1 MTFEMVFILLGI
13 IQIFGF
19 FVEGSAGFGCTV
31 ISSPFATSI
40 LGVTTAVPFGTIM
53 STSLALILTLKSLK
67 NISWK
72 DLGKILLACL
82 PGLLVGQ
89 YLFYAIDPAMAKIA
103 IGAVVMVIALFKIYQ
118 NIIVPLVLKKEMKEE
133 DDSPK
138 AKVLRVI
145 CLITGGVVHGAF
157 NIGGQLITVYTL
169 SAVKDKTRFRN
180 TMICFWCIMDT
191 LNAINQFRNGAWT
204 PYLWSAVVVCW
215 PFAAVGFL
223 LGIKFL
229 DKINREQFLR
239 VIYVVLFAVGCNLF
253 VRSLIEVV

>member
-1 MTFEMVFILLGI
+1 
-13 IQIFGF
+13 
-19 FVEGSAGFGCTV
+19 
-31 ISSPFATSI
+31 
-40 LGVTTAVPFGTIM
+40 M

-72 DLGKILLACL
+72 DLGKILIACL

-145 CLITGGVVHGAF
+145 CLITGGIVHGAF
-157 NIGGQLITVYTL
+157 NIGGPLITVYTL

-204 PYLWSAVVVCW
+204 PYLWSAVAVCW

-253 VRSLIEVV
+253 VRSLIEVI

>member
-1 MTFEMVFILLGI
+1 MTFEMGFILLGI

-72 DLGKILLACL
+72 DLGKILIACL

-118 NIIVPLVLKKEMKEE
+118 NIIVP
-133 DDSPK
+133 
-138 AKVLRVI
+138 
-145 CLITGGVVHGAF
+145 
-157 NIGGQLITVYTL
+157 
-169 SAVKDKTRFRN
+169 
-180 TMICFWCIMDT
+180 
-191 LNAINQFRNGAWT
+191 
-204 PYLWSAVVVCW
+204 
-215 PFAAVGFL
+215 
-223 LGIKFL
+223 
-229 DKINREQFLR
+229 
-239 VIYVVLFAVGCNLF
+239 
-253 VRSLIEVV
+253 